1 MSMKPIPKSTTDT
14 WRRMSE
20 RGVPLNPAQAIR
32 LLDFLEETIREL
44 AMAEE
49 TIEGL
54 RFNVAA
60 AANSCRSEE
69 R

>member
-1 MSMKPIPKSTTDT
+1 
-14 WRRMSE
+14 MSE